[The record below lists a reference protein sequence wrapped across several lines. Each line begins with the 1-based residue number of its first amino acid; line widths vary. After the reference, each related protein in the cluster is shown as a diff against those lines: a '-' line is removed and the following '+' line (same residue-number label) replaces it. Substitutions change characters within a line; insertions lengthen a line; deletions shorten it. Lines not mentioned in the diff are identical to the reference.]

1 MATKVPWEIG
11 RAFGSSHRNIKG
23 VITIMP
29 FIQRTGQDTILR
41 SEKLPA
47 IAIQIDPAF
56 KYAGSTSF
64 ILYEICHVE
73 QHHFVVADEQRRVLR
88 QLWFQFEGY
97 LENNNRTYNYSG
109 MESLNLNG
117 FTFLHDTHPMN
128 VEKVY
133 EERPTS
139 DFAHVTD
146 FLKDK
151 GYLLTGDLMY
161 HRMVW
166 LDADLR
172 NELMIIYWEAL
183 DATGYRLADLAEGG
197 PAAAEWQVLSQALR
211 ERSLASFKIL

>member
-1 MATKVPWEIG
+1 
-11 RAFGSSHRNIKG
+11 
-23 VITIMP
+23 MP
-29 FIQRTGQDTILR
+29 FIQRTGQDSILR
-41 SEKLPA
+41 SEKLPV
-47 IAIQIDPAF
+47 IAIQIDPAL

-64 ILYEICHVE
+64 ILYEICRVE

-117 FTFLHDTHPMN
+117 FTFLQDVHSMN

-133 EERPTS
+133 EEHPTS
-139 DFAHVTD
+139 DFAHVID

-151 GYLLTGDLMY
+151 GYLLTGDFVY

-183 DATGYRLADLAEGG
+183 DAAGYRIADLAEGG
-197 PAAAEWQVLSQALR
+197 PAAGEWPALSQALR

>member
-1 MATKVPWEIG
+1 MA
-11 RAFGSSHRNIKG
+11 
-23 VITIMP
+23 
-29 FIQRTGQDTILR
+29 FIQRTGPDTILR

-47 IAIQIDPAF
+47 IAIQIDPTF

-64 ILYEICHVE
+64 ILYDICRVE

-97 LENNNRTYNYSG
+97 LENNSRTYNYSG

-117 FTFLHDTHPMN
+117 FNFLHDTHPMN

-151 GYLLTGDLMY
+151 GYLLTGDSMY
-161 HRMVW
+161 HRLVW

-183 DATGYRLADLAEGG
+183 DGTGYHLADLAEGG
-197 PAAAEWQVLSQALR
+197 PSAAEWPALSQALQ
-211 ERSLASFKIL
+211 ERSLSSFKIL